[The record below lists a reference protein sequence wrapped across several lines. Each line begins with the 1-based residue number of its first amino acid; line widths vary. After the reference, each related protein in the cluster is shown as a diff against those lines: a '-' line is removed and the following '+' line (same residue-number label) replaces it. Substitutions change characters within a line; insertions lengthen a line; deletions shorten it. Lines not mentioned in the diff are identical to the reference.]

1 METLSLIPKKTKS
14 YWCFKSLTIR
24 KEKLL
29 TTPYKPI
36 FLLADSQLLFS
47 NKDER
52 FYSCLMENLKEA
64 REKGALKA
72 AYLGASNGDDPVF
85 YEIFVGFCQNLE
97 IDDHRMIPATP
108 SEDDYHY
115 FEQAHLILLAGG
127 DIKRGWDAFVANGL
141 DKKIIE
147 RYSQAAILIG
157 VSAGAV
163 QLAQQGW
170 YEAANFR
177 TKWFSTFQLV
187 PLLIDVH
194 DDPSWERLQRKLL
207 KEGKYAKG
215 IGISKG
221 NGAIYH
227 PDGAIEAIKRSLVE
241 FTIPST
247 DEEDE
252 KEDQENE
259 ETINHSLILPDNCSV

>member
-1 METLSLIPKKTKS
+1 MA
-14 YWCFKSLTIR
+14 
-24 KEKLL
+24 
-29 TTPYKPI
+29 YKPI

-47 NKDER
+47 GKDER
-52 FYSCLMENLKEA
+52 FCSCLIENLTEI
-64 REKGALKA
+64 REKETIKA

-85 YEIFVGFCQNLE
+85 YHIFVGFCQNLE
-97 IDDHRMIPATP
+97 IDEHRMIPAKP
-108 SEDDYHY
+108 SEDDYDY
-115 FEQAHLILLAGG
+115 FEQANLILLAGG
-127 DIKRGWDAFVANGL
+127 DAKRGWDAFVANGL

-147 RYSQAAILIG
+147 RYTQAAILIG

-170 YEAANFR
+170 YESANFR
-177 TKWFSTFQLV
+177 TLWFPTFQLV

-194 DDPSWERLQRKLL
+194 DEPSWERLQRKLL

-221 NGAIYH
+221 SGAIYH
-227 PDGAIEAIKRSLVE
+227 PDGAIEAIQHSLVE
-241 FTIPST
+241 FSILPK

-252 KEDQENE
+252 REDEKDE
-259 ETINHSLILPDNCSV
+259 ETISYSLILPEKTRSK